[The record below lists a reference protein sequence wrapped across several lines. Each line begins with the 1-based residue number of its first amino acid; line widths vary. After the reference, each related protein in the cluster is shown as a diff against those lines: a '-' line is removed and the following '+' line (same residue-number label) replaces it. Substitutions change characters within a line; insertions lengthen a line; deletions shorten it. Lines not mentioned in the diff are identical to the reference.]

1 MWMTMA
7 RGHRHAGSDNWGKTP
22 KDPFLRKLMENPA
35 RAARI
40 SQFFTIGMILF
51 WIFFT
56 AGMFLYV
63 FFLIFS

>member
-1 MWMTMA
+1 MTMA
-7 RGHRHAGSDNWGKTP
+7 RGHRSAGSDNWGKAP
-22 KDPFLRKLMENPA
+22 KDPFLRKLMANPD

-56 AGMFLYV
+56 AGMFLFV
-63 FFLIFS
+63 FFLIFT